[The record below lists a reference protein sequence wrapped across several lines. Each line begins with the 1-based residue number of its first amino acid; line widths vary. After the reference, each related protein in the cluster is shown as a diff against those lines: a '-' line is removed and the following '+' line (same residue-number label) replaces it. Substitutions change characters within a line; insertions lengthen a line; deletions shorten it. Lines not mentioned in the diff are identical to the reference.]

1 MNKEL
6 VIIGAVLL
14 PLIGFFTLPLASHIS
29 QRLRNWLAFVLVG
42 ASFAICTTLIPTAM
56 AYRTLVV
63 EKHLVFGFNMVFI
76 ADGLAVFMACLVSF
90 IGAIVVLYSMDYI
103 RRYENQNE
111 YYFMIVLFLGAMM
124 GLVFSGNL
132 IQLYIFWELTAI
144 TT

>member
-1 MNKEL
+1 
-6 VIIGAVLL
+6 
-14 PLIGFFTLPLASHIS
+14 
-29 QRLRNWLAFVLVG
+29 
-42 ASFAICTTLIPTAM
+42 
-56 AYRTLVV
+56 
-63 EKHLVFGFNMVFI
+63 MVFI